1 MSGEK
6 LMVKKGTRRGEWGH
20 LAWLC
25 LVQSLRDVRDQ
36 IGRVFEADAVHVA
49 V

>member
-1 MSGEK
+1 
-6 LMVKKGTRRGEWGH
+6 MVKNGTRRGEWGR
-20 LAWLC
+20 LAWL
-25 LVQSLRDVRDQ
+25 QSLRDVRDQ